1 MTGTENFTLT
11 NYYQFKSGS
20 GGNWAAYNGMIYTR
34 NNGNPSTNGDYII
47 PDGWYTKNANGYQV
61 LTEAGTYWVLEVMK
75 IVNGRIVKTK
85 EVTQY

>member
-1 MTGTENFTLT
+1 
-11 NYYQFKSGS
+11 
-20 GGNWAAYNGMIYTR
+20 MIYTR

-61 LTEAGTYWVLEVMK
+61 LTESGTYWVLEVMK